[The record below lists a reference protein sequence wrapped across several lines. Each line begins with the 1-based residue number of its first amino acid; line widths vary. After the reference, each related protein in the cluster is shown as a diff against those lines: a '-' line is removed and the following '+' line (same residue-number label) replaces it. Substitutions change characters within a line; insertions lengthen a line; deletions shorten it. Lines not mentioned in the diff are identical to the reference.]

1 MGRGTNLL
9 YLLVC
14 SGATYQNVIL
24 STIHLIYGLS
34 SALRMI
40 ASKYICSWVETCS
53 IGWKKEKFL
62 KIQVDSFNFDT

>member
-40 ASKYICSWVETCS
+40 ASKYICSWVETCKYWMEEGEILENTS
-53 IGWKKEKFL
+53 RFI
-62 KIQVDSFNFDT
+62 